1 MATVVRATMS
11 EWHQVEIKRT
21 VDIDLNMIEELY
33 CGHKTTE
40 ECQVIF
46 SQLLAGDLAVE
57 ELEEDVDDFPW
68 EDNPGVEDW
77 WTMRKG
83 GFDISY
89 SQDAVDP
96 NNDKT

>member
-40 ECQVIF
+40 ECQAIF
-46 SQLLAGDLAVE
+46 DKLVSGDLTIE
-57 ELEEDVDDFPW
+57 DLEDDVDDFDW
-68 EDNPGVEDW
+68 QQNPGEEDW

-83 GFDISY
+83 GFDVTY
-89 SQDAVDP
+89 SQDVVDSD
-96 NNDKT
+96 NDKI